1 MPRGSDWFN
10 FVYVNMAYL
19 ALIFVISIFLRLQE
33 IRKNWPKYRCNPVYM
48 PFADDVS
55 KNFAY
60 CVQNMQANYMGY
72 LLQPIWTTIS
82 SMQSMAMDTM
92 GSLQN
97 FRKMIAFIRDS
108 FGGIMGSVMGIFV
121 NLIFEF
127 QKITIAV
134 KDSIAK
140 LSGTMV
146 TFMYMMDGVR
156 MTLGSVWSGPPGQM
170 VRSLCFHPETSVTL
184 QGGEKKAMK
193 DVSLGNVLS
202 NGSRVIGTMCI
213 ANENEEALYSVP
225 RLSNVPS
232 SSVLFQSSVLVTGAH
247 YLLNRDTGK
256 YVKVRDHPDA
266 SLTSDSPP
274 VFACLITDDHRIRIG
289 DRDFWD
295 WDDDAIPD
303 KLR

>member
-55 KNFAY
+55 KNFTH

-82 SMQSMAMDTM
+82 SMQSMATDTM

-121 NLIFEF
+121 NLVFEF
-127 QKITIAV
+127 QKITIAI
-134 KDSIAK
+134 KDSVAK
-140 LSGTMV
+140 LSGTVV

-170 VRSLCFHPETSVTL
+170 TRSLCFHPETLVTL
-184 QGGEKKAMK
+184 QDGEKKAMK
-193 DVSLGNVLS
+193 NVCLGNVLN

-213 ANENEEALYSVP
+213 ANENEEAMFRVP
-225 RLSNVPS
+225 IQSDG
-232 SSVLFQSSVLVTGAH
+232 SSVLVTGAH
-247 YLLNRDTGK
+247 YILNCNMGK
-256 YVKVRDHPDA
+256 YIRVRDHPDA
-266 SLTSDSPP
+266 VP
-274 VFACLITDDHRIRIG
+274 VRDVPTEFACLITDDHKICIG
-289 DRDFWD
+289 DREFWD

-303 KLR
+303 KMR

>member
-48 PFADDVS
+48 PLADDVS
-55 KNFAY
+55 KNFTH

-82 SMQSMAMDTM
+82 SMQSMATDTM

-121 NLIFEF
+121 NLVFEF
-127 QKITIAV
+127 QKITIAI
-134 KDSIAK
+134 KDSVAK
-140 LSGTMV
+140 LSGTVV

-170 VRSLCFHPETSVTL
+170 TRSLCFHPETLVTL
-184 QGGEKKAMK
+184 QDGEKKAMK
-193 DVSLGNVLS
+193 NVCLGNVLN

-213 ANENEEALYSVP
+213 ANENEEAMFRVP
-225 RLSNVPS
+225 IQSEG
-232 SSVLFQSSVLVTGAH
+232 SSVLVTGAH
-247 YLLNRDTGK
+247 YILNCNLGK
-256 YVKVRDHPDA
+256 YIRVRDHPDA
-266 SLTSDSPP
+266 IP
-274 VFACLITDDHRIRIG
+274 VRDVPAEFACLITDDHKICIG
-289 DRDFWD
+289 DREFWD

-303 KLR
+303 KMR

>member
-55 KNFAY
+55 KNFAF

-82 SMQSMAMDTM
+82 SMQSMATDTL

-121 NLIFEF
+121 NLVFEF
-127 QKITIAV
+127 QKITIAI
-134 KDSIAK
+134 KDSVAK
-140 LSGTMV
+140 LSGTVV

-170 VRSLCFHPETSVTL
+170 TRSLCFHPDTL
-184 QGGEKKAMK
+184 VKLQDGEKKSMK
-193 DVSLGNVLS
+193 DLCLGNVLN

-213 ANENEEALYSVP
+213 ANENEEAMF
-225 RLSNVPS
+225 RLPIGSE
-232 SSVLFQSSVLVTGAH
+232 LSSVLVTGAH
-247 YLLNRDTGK
+247 YIFNHNSGK
-256 YVKVRDHPDA
+256 YVRVRDHPDA
-266 SLTSDSPP
+266 IPTSVCPREFS
-274 VFACLITDDHRIRIG
+274 CLITDDHKICLG
-289 DRDFWD
+289 DLTFWD

-303 KLR
+303 NLL

>member
-55 KNFAY
+55 KNFTH

-82 SMQSMAMDTM
+82 SMQSMATDTM

-121 NLIFEF
+121 NLVFEF
-127 QKITIAV
+127 QKITIAI
-134 KDSIAK
+134 KDSVAK
-140 LSGTMV
+140 LSGTVV

-170 VRSLCFHPETSVTL
+170 TRSLCFHPETLVTL
-184 QGGEKKAMK
+184 QDGEKKAMK
-193 DVSLGNVLS
+193 NVCLGNVLN

-213 ANENEEALYSVP
+213 ANENEEAMFRVP
-225 RLSNVPS
+225 IQSEG
-232 SSVLFQSSVLVTGAH
+232 SSVLVTGAH
-247 YLLNRDTGK
+247 YILNCNLGK
-256 YVKVRDHPDA
+256 YIRVRDHPDA
-266 SLTSDSPP
+266 IP
-274 VFACLITDDHRIRIG
+274 VRDVPAEFACLITDDHKICIG
-289 DRDFWD
+289 DREFWD

-303 KLR
+303 KMR

>member
-55 KNFAY
+55 KNFTH

-82 SMQSMAMDTM
+82 SMQSMATDTM

-97 FRKMIAFIRDS
+97 FR
-108 FGGIMGSVMGIFV
+108 
-121 NLIFEF
+121 
-127 QKITIAV
+127 TIAI
-134 KDSIAK
+134 KDSVAK
-140 LSGTMV
+140 LSGTVV

-170 VRSLCFHPETSVTL
+170 TRSLCFHPETLVTL
-184 QGGEKKAMK
+184 QDGEKKAMK
-193 DVSLGNVLS
+193 NVCLGNVLN

-213 ANENEEALYSVP
+213 ANENEEAMFRVP
-225 RLSNVPS
+225 IQSEG
-232 SSVLFQSSVLVTGAH
+232 SSVLVTGAH
-247 YLLNRDTGK
+247 YILNCNLGK
-256 YVKVRDHPDA
+256 YIRVRDHPDA
-266 SLTSDSPP
+266 IP
-274 VFACLITDDHRIRIG
+274 VRDVPAEFACLITDDHKICIG
-289 DRDFWD
+289 DREFWD

-303 KLR
+303 KMR

>member
-55 KNFAY
+55 KNFTH

-82 SMQSMAMDTM
+82 SMQSMATDTM

-121 NLIFEF
+121 NLVFEF

-134 KDSIAK
+134 KDSVAK
-140 LSGTMV
+140 LSGTVV

-170 VRSLCFHPETSVTL
+170 TRSLCFHPDTSIIL
-184 QGGEKKAMK
+184 QDGEKKAMK
-193 DVSLGNVLS
+193 DLCLGNVLN

-213 ANENEEALYSVP
+213 ANVNEEALFRIPINSG
-225 RLSNVPS
+225 L
-232 SSVLFQSSVLVTGAH
+232 SSVLVTGAH
-247 YLLNRDTGK
+247 YMLNRNTGK
-256 YVKVRDHPDA
+256 YIRVRDHPEA
-266 SLTSDSPP
+266 VHTSETPTE
-274 VFACLITDDHRIRIG
+274 FACLIMDDHRICIG
-289 DRDFWD
+289 EHEFWD

-303 KLR
+303 KMR

>member
-55 KNFAY
+55 KNFAF

-72 LLQPIWTTIS
+72 LLQPIWSTIS
-82 SMQSMAMDTM
+82 SMQSMATDTL

-121 NLIFEF
+121 NLVFEF
-127 QKITIAV
+127 QKITIAI
-134 KDSIAK
+134 KDSVAK
-140 LSGTMV
+140 LSGTVV

-170 VRSLCFHPETSVTL
+170 TRSLCFHPETLVTL
-184 QGGEKKAMK
+184 QDGEKKAMK
-193 DVSLGNVLS
+193 NVCLGNVLN

-213 ANENEEALYSVP
+213 ANENEEAMFRVP
-225 RLSNVPS
+225 IQSDG
-232 SSVLFQSSVLVTGAH
+232 SSVLVTGAH
-247 YLLNRDTGK
+247 YILNCNMGK
-256 YVKVRDHPDA
+256 YIRVRDHPDA
-266 SLTSDSPP
+266 VP
-274 VFACLITDDHRIRIG
+274 VRDVPTEFACLITDDHKICIG
-289 DRDFWD
+289 DREFWD

-303 KLR
+303 KMR

>member
-55 KNFAY
+55 KNFTH
-60 CVQNMQANYMGY
+60 CVQNMQSNYMGY
-72 LLQPIWTTIS
+72 LLQPIWSTIS
-82 SMQSMAMDTM
+82 SMQSMATDTM

-121 NLIFEF
+121 NLVFEF

-134 KDSIAK
+134 KDSVAK
-140 LSGTMV
+140 LSGTVV

-170 VRSLCFHPETSVTL
+170 TRSLCFHPETLVTL
-184 QGGEKKAMK
+184 QDGEKKAMK
-193 DVSLGNVLS
+193 NVCLGNVLN

-213 ANENEEALYSVP
+213 ANENEEAMFRVP
-225 RLSNVPS
+225 IQSDG
-232 SSVLFQSSVLVTGAH
+232 SSVLVTGAH
-247 YLLNRDTGK
+247 YILNCNMGK
-256 YVKVRDHPDA
+256 YIRVRDHPDA
-266 SLTSDSPP
+266 VP
-274 VFACLITDDHRIRIG
+274 VRDVPTEFACLITDDHKICIG
-289 DRDFWD
+289 DREFWD

-303 KLR
+303 KMR

>member
-10 FVYVNMAYL
+10 FIYVNMAYL
-19 ALIFVISIFLRLQE
+19 ALIFVISIFMRLQE

-48 PFADDVS
+48 PFADDVG

-72 LLQPIWTTIS
+72 LLQPIWTTLS
-82 SMQSMAMDTM
+82 SMQSMAIGTM

-97 FRKMIAFIRDS
+97 FRKMISFVRFS

-121 NLIFEF
+121 NLVFEF
-127 QKITIAV
+127 QKITIAI

-140 LSGTMV
+140 LSGTVV

-170 VRSLCFHPETSVTL
+170 VRSLCFHPDTSVTL

-193 DVSLGNVLS
+193 DVGLGNVLN

-213 ANENEEALYSVP
+213 ANENEEALYSVSSAA
-225 RLSNVPS
+225 L

-247 YLLNRDTGK
+247 YLLNSATGK
-256 YVKVRDHPDA
+256 YVKVCNHPDA
-266 SLTSDSPP
+266 RLTSNAPP
-274 VFACLITDDHRIRIG
+274 VFACLITDDHRICIG
-289 DRDFWD
+289 DHEFWD

>member
-55 KNFAY
+55 KNFTH

-82 SMQSMAMDTM
+82 SMPSMATDTM

-121 NLIFEF
+121 NLVFEF
-127 QKITIAV
+127 QKITIAI
-134 KDSIAK
+134 KDSVAK
-140 LSGTMV
+140 LSGTVV

-170 VRSLCFHPETSVTL
+170 TRSLCFHPETLVTL
-184 QGGEKKAMK
+184 QDGEKKAMK
-193 DVSLGNVLS
+193 NVCLGNVLN

-213 ANENEEALYSVP
+213 ANENEEAMFRVP
-225 RLSNVPS
+225 IQSDG
-232 SSVLFQSSVLVTGAH
+232 SSVLVTGAH
-247 YLLNRDTGK
+247 YILNCNMGK
-256 YVKVRDHPDA
+256 YIRVRDHPDA
-266 SLTSDSPP
+266 VP
-274 VFACLITDDHRIRIG
+274 VRDVPTEFACLITDDHKICIG
-289 DRDFWD
+289 DREFWD

-303 KLR
+303 KMR